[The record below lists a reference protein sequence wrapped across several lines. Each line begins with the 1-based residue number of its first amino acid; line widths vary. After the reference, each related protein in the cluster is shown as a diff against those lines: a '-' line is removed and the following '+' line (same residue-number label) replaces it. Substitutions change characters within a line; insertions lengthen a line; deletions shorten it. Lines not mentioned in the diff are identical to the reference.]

1 MAKLTIDDIVARL
14 RSRPQEAPDPTFG
27 RERANL
33 ERESSKA
40 PVRPGTLVTPVDAAG
55 VPAEWVVA
63 VDDGATGDGPAMLY
77 LHGGGYTMGSCNTH
91 RALASNLSAAISG
104 PVLLIDYRLAPEHP
118 FPAAVDDARAAWHF
132 LLAQPDVSPARAVI
146 AGDSAG
152 GGLTAATLLALKDA
166 SEPLPAGIVC
176 LSPFVDMEATGAS
189 YRTVA
194 AEDPMITKDMVQRL
208 RSAYV
213 GEGDPRNPLA
223 SPVHGDWTGAPPM
236 LIQVG
241 RAEVL
246 LDDSRTLARVAREAG
261 VEVDLQEWDRMVHV
275 FQMFSGLIDEAD
287 NAIARVG
294 EFVKGVTK

>member
-1 MAKLTIDDIVARL
+1 
-14 RSRPQEAPDPTFG
+14 
-27 RERANL
+27 
-33 ERESSKA
+33 
-40 PVRPGTLVTPVDAAG
+40 
-55 VPAEWVVA
+55 
-63 VDDGATGDGPAMLY
+63 
-77 LHGGGYTMGSCNTH
+77 
-91 RALASNLSAAISG
+91 
-104 PVLLIDYRLAPEHP
+104 
-118 FPAAVDDARAAWHF
+118 
-132 LLAQPDVSPARAVI
+132 
-146 AGDSAG
+146 
-152 GGLTAATLLALKDA
+152 
-166 SEPLPAGIVC
+166 
-176 LSPFVDMEATGAS
+176 
-189 YRTVA
+189 
-194 AEDPMITKDMVQRL
+194 MITKDMVQRL